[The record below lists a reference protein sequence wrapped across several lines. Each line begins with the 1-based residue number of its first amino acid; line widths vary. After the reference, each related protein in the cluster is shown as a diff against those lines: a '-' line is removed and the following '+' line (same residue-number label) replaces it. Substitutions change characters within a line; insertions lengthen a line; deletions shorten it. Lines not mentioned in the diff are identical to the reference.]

1 MTQPILVA
9 FSPQPA
15 DRGPVNFAVAAGRF
29 TGAPLV
35 VVAVGHEGDDG
46 GANASLE
53 SELRDRGVS
62 ATVRTEEHGSP
73 AHALADAVKEVD
85 PALVVVGSTHRGK
98 LGRVLLGTTATHLMD
113 GSHCPVVVVPRGHE
127 VHADRV
133 RAVGAAFFPTGEGH
147 EALRTAALLARSAG
161 ARLEPVM
168 VLSPD
173 HAEEQSPGLLA
184 REHHDKDAKEDISS
198 RERLSAQDSLRT
210 ALATLVPNLEVEP
223 DVLYQDAAH
232 GLIAASERLDLLV
245 MGSAAHGPAHNVAL
259 GSVTRKVTA
268 HAACPVLVLP
278 RDAADQI
285 DALVPNGDAK
295 AAG

>member
-1 MTQPILVA
+1 M
-9 FSPQPA
+9 
-15 DRGPVNFAVAAGRF
+15 
-29 TGAPLV
+29 
-35 VVAVGHEGDDG
+35 
-46 GANASLE
+46 
-53 SELRDRGVS
+53 
-62 ATVRTEEHGSP
+62 
-73 AHALADAVKEVD
+73 
-85 PALVVVGSTHRGK
+85 
-98 LGRVLLGTTATHLMD
+98 
-113 GSHCPVVVVPRGHE
+113 
-127 VHADRV
+127 
-133 RAVGAAFFPTGEGH
+133 RAVGAAFVPTGEGH

-173 HAEEQSPGLLA
+173 HAAEQSPGLLA

-198 RERLSAQDSLRT
+198 RERLSAQDSLRD
-210 ALATLVPNLEVEP
+210 ALAALVPNLEVEP

-245 MGSAAHGPAHNVAL
+245 MCSAAHGPAHNVAI

-268 HAACPVLVLP
+268 NAACPVLVLP

-285 DALVPNGDAK
+285 DALVPDAEAK